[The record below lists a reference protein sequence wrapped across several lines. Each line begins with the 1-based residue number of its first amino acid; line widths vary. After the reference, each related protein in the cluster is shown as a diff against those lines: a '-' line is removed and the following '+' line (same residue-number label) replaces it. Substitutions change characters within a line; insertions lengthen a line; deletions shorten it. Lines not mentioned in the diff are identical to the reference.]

1 MKNLIVL
8 PAYNESSTLPRTVAR
23 LQELPAS
30 YDFLIVDDGSTDD
43 TGVIADE
50 LSGGLSDKTAAEGRP
65 RVRVVHLRENCG
77 IGVAVQTGYLFA
89 LQNPGYRYVIQ
100 FDSDGQHDVS
110 NVLDL
115 VRMSEQQELDLCI
128 GSRFI
133 HDGPSG
139 FRSTRLRRLG
149 IRFFCG
155 LLKLLSG
162 VRVTDPTSG
171 FRCAGPRAWKRF
183 ARRYP
188 DDYPEPESLFWC
200 LRHGLQVGEVPVR
213 MYERQGGISSI
224 RSIDSLYYMTKVT
237 LAIVVDRIRRKE
249 QLSE

>member
-8 PAYNESSTLPRTVAR
+8 PAYNERSTLPRTVAK

-30 YDFLIVDDGSTDD
+30 YEFLIVNDGSTDD
-43 TGVIADE
+43 TGEIADE
-50 LSGGLSDKTAAEGRP
+50 MADRLSEEGRM
-65 RVRVVHLRENCG
+65 RLRVVHLRENCG

-89 LQNPGYRYVIQ
+89 VKNPGYRYVIQ

-110 NVLDL
+110 SILDL
-115 VRMSEQQELDLCI
+115 VRVSEQRELDLCI

-133 HDGPSG
+133 HDDPSG

-149 IRFFCG
+149 IRFFCR
-155 LLKLLSG
+155 LLRLLSG
-162 VRVTDPTSG
+162 VQVTDPTSG

-200 LRHGLQVGEVPVR
+200 LRHGLRVGEVPVR
-213 MYERQGGISSI
+213 MHERQGGISSI
-224 RSIDSLYYMTKVT
+224 RAIGSLYYMTKVT
-237 LAIVVDRIRRKE
+237 LAIIVDRIRRKE
-249 QLSE
+249 QLPE

>member
-8 PAYNESSTLPRTVAR
+8 PTYNERSTLRRTIAR

-30 YDFLIVDDGSTDD
+30 FELLIVDDGSTDG
-43 TGVIADE
+43 TGAIADE
-50 LSGGLSDKTAAEGRP
+50 LP
-65 RVRVVHLRENCG
+65 RESRLPLRVVHLRENCG

-89 LQNPGYRYVIQ
+89 VQNPGYRYVIQ
-100 FDSDGQHDVS
+100 FDADGQHDAGS
-110 NVLDL
+110 VLDL
-115 VRMSEQQELDLCI
+115 VRVAAERELDLCV

-133 HDGPSG
+133 HEDPEG

-162 VRVTDPTSG
+162 IRVTDPTSG
-171 FRCAGPRAWKRF
+171 LRCAGPRAWKRF

-200 LRHGLQVGEVPVR
+200 LRHGLHVGEVPVR
-213 MYERQGGISSI
+213 MHERQGGRSSI
-224 RSIDSLYYMTKVT
+224 RSLVSLYYMAKVT
-237 LAIVVDRIRRKE
+237 LAIIVDRVRRKE
-249 QLSE
+249 LPQE